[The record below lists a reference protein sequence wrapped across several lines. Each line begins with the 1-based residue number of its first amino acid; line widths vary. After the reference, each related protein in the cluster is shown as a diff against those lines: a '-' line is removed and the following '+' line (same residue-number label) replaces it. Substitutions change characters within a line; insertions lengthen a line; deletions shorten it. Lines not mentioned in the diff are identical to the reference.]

1 MNGTQAAKRQTP
13 YKYYRWPVPCQ
24 TMRANRQA
32 GQHQGRGPSNF
43 GTHAA
48 EGEQDAPAD
57 RDGLWRVLPLWPRRQ
72 TRITFADC
80 LRGDAFSVSKVF
92 KGLRAGAPTARHPSD
107 KAALAWRV
115 SHRRGAAQNAV
126 PRPAVPRRTMRSAG
140 GLLRVSFPLRS
151 ASRTA
156 AFRGAV
162 HRRVFGGGSSCLP
175 RLRIGQTNGGPGSSI
190 PGDSG

>member
-1 MNGTQAAKRQTP
+1 MIHSGKVLRVRIRSALFGLLAERCWMNGTQAAKRQTP

-80 LRGDAFSVSKVF
+80 LRGDAFSVSKV
-92 KGLRAGAPTARHPSD
+92 LRGCAREHLRLVILPIKLHSR
-107 KAALAWRV
+107 RV
-115 SHRRGAAQNAV
+115 QPIDAV
-126 PRPAVPRRTMRSAG
+126 PLKMP
-140 GLLRVSFPLRS
+140 FPGPQFLE
-151 ASRTA
+151 
-156 AFRGAV
+156 
-162 HRRVFGGGSSCLP
+162 
-175 RLRIGQTNGGPGSSI
+175 GQ
-190 PGDSG
+190 